1 VPRDLAVT
9 IGRVDEEGLRVR
21 SALKRRGLVLV
32 AATAALVV
40 SGTTLVPAALAT
52 NVADAEAEAER
63 IGREVAEA
71 TEDFNDAEAQLATL
85 DEQLVVAQAREADQ
99 QRLIASLKGEMGVVA
114 VEAFKGGGID
124 PSLRMLTA
132 DPLAYLENA
141 ALLDSISSSQAG
153 TMKRFSE
160 ALAQLAQDQ
169 ATVVAK
175 KAEVEELTQTLAA
188 RTADIERQLADAEAV
203 LAEAR
208 RIEQQ
213 RAAAALAASRSRTQP
228 TGEGPGGS
236 AAAVP
241 VGTSCNDVA
250 IQAPNARAAAAID
263 FACAQLGK
271 PYQWGA
277 EGPGSYDCSGLTSAA
292 YAAAGV
298 SIPRSSRAQYSAGPR
313 VSNIQPGDLVFF
325 AGGSSVSHVGIAIGN
340 DLMIDAYRTGKP
352 VEIRSISRLSQYL
365 NYVGAT
371 RP

>member
-1 VPRDLAVT
+1 M
-9 IGRVDEEGLRVR
+9 
-21 SALKRRGLVLV
+21 LV

-40 SGTTLVPAALAT
+40 SGTTLVPTALAT

-71 TEDFNDAEAQLATL
+71 AEDFNDAEAQLATL
-85 DEQLVVAQAREADQ
+85 DEQLAVAQAREADQ
-99 QRLIASLKGEMGVVA
+99 QRLIESLTGEMGVVA
-114 VEAFKGGGID
+114 VEAFKDGGID

-141 ALLDSISSSQAG
+141 ALLDSISSSQAA
-153 TMKRFSE
+153 TMRRFAE
-160 ALAQLAQDQ
+160 AIAQLEEDR
-169 ATVVAK
+169 ATVTAK
-175 KAEVEELTQTLAA
+175 RAEVEEVTRTIAA
-188 RTADIERQLADAEAV
+188 RQADIERQLADAEAV

-208 RIEQQ
+208 RIEEE
-213 RAAAALAASRSRTQP
+213 RVAAALAASRTRVEETA
-228 TGEGPGGS
+228 GEPAGVGAGG
-236 AAAVP
+236 ATAAVP
-241 VGTSCNDVA
+241 VGTACADVA
-250 IQAPNARAAAAID
+250 ISAPNARAAAAID

-298 SIPRSSRAQYSAGPR
+298 SIPRSSRAQYSAGSK

-325 AGGSSVSHVGIAIGN
+325 AGGSSVSHVGLAIGN

-352 VEIRSISRLSQYL
+352 VEIRSISRLANYM